1 LVEEP
6 NIGLVVDGDP
16 KAGAD
21 EAEPKAGLLGAP
33 KAEVVVAAADGT
45 AWEEA
50 DVSALAI
57 PE

>member
-1 LVEEP
+1 
-6 NIGLVVDGDP
+6 VVDGDP